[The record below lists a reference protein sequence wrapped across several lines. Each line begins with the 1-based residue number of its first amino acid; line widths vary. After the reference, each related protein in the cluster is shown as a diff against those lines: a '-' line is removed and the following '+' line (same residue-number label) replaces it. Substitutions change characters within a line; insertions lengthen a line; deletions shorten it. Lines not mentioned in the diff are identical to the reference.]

1 MASPNPPSTA
11 VVGIGNLRDF
21 PKECAIL
28 LSCLYEST
36 SDLHAVNAFGWN
48 ALHIAILRG
57 APLTVISALVVM
69 NIDGSAIDVHGR
81 NALHLAARMTG
92 SVDAAAILCTDARAR
107 QMDNDGNTPL
117 HLAVTND
124 NPTTV
129 QVLIP
134 HSNINQRTAEG
145 LTAIHL
151 AASFGYAEI
160 VNLLLNDG
168 ADIEISCRRGWT
180 PAMAACCVNSVHSL
194 HLLLDAD
201 AEPDRINT
209 AGRSALMIAA
219 SLGHVEIVK
228 ILLDVGVDIN
238 YTTMSG
244 LTAYESCIQHQPT
257 RELLL
262 RYDVQ
267 TEVDGSWTP
276 ERFYSAPECDRL
288 GIYTTILCFTR
299 LNNIAGTLNMQSLIH
314 PCSRALRMT
323 PRGWFRWDGDTDA
336 GRYRRRLAALMRIT
350 TSLARQRS

>member
-11 VVGIGNLRDF
+11 VVGIGNLGDF

-48 ALHIAILRG
+48 ALHIAVLRG
-57 APLTVISALVVM
+57 APLTVISAFIVM
-69 NIDGSAIDVHGR
+69 HLDGSAVDVHGR
-81 NALHLAARMTG
+81 NALHLAARISY
-92 SVDAAAILCTDARAR
+92 SVDVAAVLCTNARAR
-107 QMDNDGNTPL
+107 RGDNDGNTPL

-129 QVLIP
+129 RVLLP
-134 HSNINQRTAEG
+134 YSNVNQRTTEG

-151 AASFGYAEI
+151 AASLGYVEI
-160 VNLLLNDG
+160 IQLLLTDG
-168 ADIEISCRRGWT
+168 ADVEITCRRGWT
-180 PAMAACCVNSVHSL
+180 PLMAACCVDSVQSL
-194 HLLLDAD
+194 YLLLDAD

-228 ILLDVGVDIN
+228 TLLHAGVDLN

-244 LTAYESCIQHQPT
+244 LTAYESCAHYQPT

-262 RYDVQ
+262 RYDVEA
-267 TEVDGSWTP
+267 EVGGSWTP

-288 GIYTTILCFTR
+288 GIYMTILCFTR
-299 LNNIAGTLNMQSLIH
+299 LGNIAGPLNMLSLIH

-336 GRYRRRLAALMRIT
+336 GRYRRRLAALKRTINN
-350 TSLARQRS
+350 